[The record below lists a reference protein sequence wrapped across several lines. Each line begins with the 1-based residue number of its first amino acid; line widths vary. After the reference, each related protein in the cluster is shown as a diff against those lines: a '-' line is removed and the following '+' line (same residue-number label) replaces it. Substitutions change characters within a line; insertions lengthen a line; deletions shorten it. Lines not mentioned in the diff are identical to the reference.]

1 MNLGLDIDGVLTN
14 IEEYQFKYG
23 IPYFKKHFNKDVVNE
38 YALDLKEIFDAT
50 EEEYK
55 KFGSKYLFRY
65 AIACPARKNAAEYTK
80 WAYENG
86 HRVYII
92 TSRVFATKENMMG
105 KLMRCVV
112 RNWLK
117 RHHIRYEEIT
127 FCDEDKVAAIRKYNI
142 DYMVDDNPKNIE
154 ALKDETGMICMDAKC
169 NIHITDDKVK
179 RCMDFEQIL
188 EYVKGKADA

>member
-23 IPYFKKHFNKDVVNE
+23 IPYFKKKFNKDVINE
-38 YALDLKEIFDAT
+38 YALDVKDIFGAT

-55 KFGSKYLFRY
+55 KFWSKYIIPY
-65 AIACPARKNAAEYTK
+65 AITCSARKGAAEYTQ

-86 HRVYII
+86 HKVYII
-92 TSRVFATKENMMG
+92 TSRVFSTKDNLMG
-105 KLMRCVV
+105 KLMRFIV

-127 FCDEDKVAAIRKYNI
+127 FCDEDKVSAINKYHI
-142 DYMVDDNPKNIE
+142 DYMVDDNPQNIE
-154 ALKDETGMICMDAKC
+154 SLMDVTGMICMNAKC
-169 NIHITDDKVK
+169 NEHIVDEKVIRCYDFAQITDFVK
-179 RCMDFEQIL
+179 KNSR
-188 EYVKGKADA
+188 